1 LSAERN
7 RRKFCRG
14 RDVRARFHDVRVG
27 EAAVDTPQVRHPQRA
42 ESRSTLARMRD
53 QLDLTEPRPLVTTN
67 VFWRHAAQFATV
79 GIFLIMFGALLD
91 FARPVVL
98 PIVSAAVFGTM
109 LGPLARLA
117 TKRGIPP
124 ALFAVAAVGFFLL
137 LLQAITVMVS
147 APLVDWIGKTPELVN
162 AIKGKLQG
170 LERGL
175 AAFHSLQSLLG
186 TGGSGLQIDLA
197 GLVQPTVVFLS
208 PTIGELLIFFTTLFF
223 FLLDRDGLRKH
234 MILLFKDQEDRLR
247 VIRIL
252 NDLERNLSRYIGTV
266 TVINLAIG
274 VITAVGAW
282 LLGFNTPVLF
292 GALAFVCNYIPY
304 IGPAIVTVALFA
316 VGLISFPSLAYA
328 AIAPALFVALTT
340 FEGHIVTPN
349 IVGRRLTLNPL
360 GVFLSLAFWTWL
372 WGPIGAFLS
381 VPFLIF
387 GLVIVRHLLVADDVE
402 LPD

>member
-1 LSAERN
+1 
-7 RRKFCRG
+7 
-14 RDVRARFHDVRVG
+14 
-27 EAAVDTPQVRHPQRA
+27 VDTPQVRHPQRA

-53 QLDLTEPRPLVTTN
+53 QLDLTEPRPLVTTS

-79 GIFLIMFGALLD
+79 GIFLIMFGAFLD
-91 FARPVVL
+91 IARPVVL

-109 LGPLARLA
+109 LGPLGRRA
-117 TKRGIPP
+117 TNRGIPP

-147 APLVDWIGKTPELVN
+147 APLVDWIGKAPELVN

-186 TGGSGLQIDLA
+186 NGGSGLQIDLA

-223 FLLDRDGLRKH
+223 VLLDRDSLRKH
-234 MILLFKDQEDRLR
+234 MILLFKDQDDRLR

-252 NDLERNLSRYIGTV
+252 NDVERNLSRYIGTV

-316 VGLISFPSLAYA
+316 VGLISFPSIAYA
-328 AIAPALFVALTT
+328 AIAPCLFVALTT

>member
-1 LSAERN
+1 
-7 RRKFCRG
+7 
-14 RDVRARFHDVRVG
+14 
-27 EAAVDTPQVRHPQRA
+27 VDTSQVRPPQRA
-42 ESRSTLARMRD
+42 ETKSTLAQMRD
-53 QLDLTEPRPLVTTN
+53 QLDLTEPQPLVTTS
-67 VFWRHAAQFATV
+67 VFWRQAAQFATV
-79 GIFLIMFGALLD
+79 GIFLIMFGAFLD
-91 FARPVVL
+91 IARPVVL

-109 LGPLARLA
+109 LGPLARMA

-124 ALFAVAAVGFFLL
+124 ALFAVAAVAFFLL
-137 LLQAITVMVS
+137 LVQAITIMVT
-147 APLVDWIGKTPELVN
+147 APLIDWVGKAPELVN
-162 AIKGKLQG
+162 VIKSKMQA
-170 LERGL
+170 LESGL
-175 AAFHSLQSLLG
+175 ATFHSLQSLLG
-186 TGGSGLQIDLA
+186 SRPGIQIDLA
-197 GLVQPTVVFLS
+197 GLVQPTVVFLT

-223 FLLDRDGLRKH
+223 VLLDRDSLRKH
-234 MILLFKDQEDRLR
+234 MIMLFKDQDDRLR

-252 NDLERNLSRYIGTV
+252 NDVERNLSRYIGTV

-274 VITAVGAW
+274 AITTIGAW
-282 LLGFNTPVLF
+282 ILGFSTPMLF
-292 GALAFVCNYIPY
+292 GALAFVCNYVPY
-304 IGPAIVTVALFA
+304 IGPAIVTAVLFA
-316 VGLISFPSLAYA
+316 VGLVSFPSLAYA

-387 GLVIVRHLLVADDVE
+387 GLVIVRHLLVVDEVE

>member
-1 LSAERN
+1 
-7 RRKFCRG
+7 
-14 RDVRARFHDVRVG
+14 
-27 EAAVDTPQVRHPQRA
+27 
-42 ESRSTLARMRD
+42 M
-53 QLDLTEPRPLVTTN
+53 
-67 VFWRHAAQFATV
+67 
-79 GIFLIMFGALLD
+79 
-91 FARPVVL
+91 
-98 PIVSAAVFGTM
+98 
-109 LGPLARLA
+109 
-117 TKRGIPP
+117 
-124 ALFAVAAVGFFLL
+124 
-137 LLQAITVMVS
+137 
-147 APLVDWIGKTPELVN
+147 
-162 AIKGKLQG
+162 
-170 LERGL
+170 
-175 AAFHSLQSLLG
+175 
-186 TGGSGLQIDLA
+186 
-197 GLVQPTVVFLS
+197 
-208 PTIGELLIFFTTLFF
+208 IFFTTLFF
-223 FLLDRDGLRKH
+223 VLLDRDSLRKH
-234 MILLFKDQEDRLR
+234 MILLFKDQDDRLR

-252 NDLERNLSRYIGTV
+252 NDVERNLSRYIGTV

-328 AIAPALFVALTT
+328 AIAPCLFVALTT

-349 IVGRRLTLNPL
+349 VVGRRLTLNPL